1 MPIDDFSNQ
10 KLEFRIHQRKGSA
23 YGKLSTLPK
32 LPDKSRRK
40 SSLGA
45 DLYNFVAVMNPL
57 NTEKSTDTCQL
68 PLSDISF
75 YSGLFRLK
83 SVLKVYSIKG
93 GGELNS
99 KNSLKI

>member
-10 KLEFRIHQRKGSA
+10 KLEFRIHQRRGSA

-57 NTEKSTDTCQL
+57 NTEKSTDSCQL
-68 PLSDISF
+68 SLSDISF
-75 YSGLFRLK
+75 YSGLFKLK
-83 SVLKVYSIKG
+83 SVYWKVTLLGVGDS
-93 GGELNS
+93 N
-99 KNSLKI
+99 